1 MVVRGAV
8 KDIRR
13 WMAVLV
19 GLFLGRGEG
28 KGRQLPPRVCRWST
42 GATEGL
48 LTGGGDPTL
57 GSEKGLVGVTWVRKL
72 VV

>member
-1 MVVRGAV
+1 MGVRVAV
-8 KDIRR
+8 QD
-13 WMAVLV
+13 MALDGGGV

>member
-1 MVVRGAV
+1 MVARDADEV
-8 KDIRR
+8 IRR
-13 WMAVLV
+13 WMAVAWDW
-19 GLFLGRGEG
+19 FLGRGEG